1 MLIGNHSLMQK
12 NQVRIP
18 EEIAQKEQSDKGNA
32 GSRVYVARNGQL
44 EMLFRIEDQIKPTSI
59 RAIRDLQ
66 ESGIE
71 VHMMTGDNEQV
82 ARDIAQ
88 KTGIHNYK
96 ANVMPEDKLAYVKE
110 LQQKG
115 HKVAMVGDGINDS
128 PALAQADIG
137 IAMGQGT
144 DVAIESAQI
153 TLVKG
158 DLGKIRS
165 AIALSRSTLQT
176 IKQNLFWAFFYNII
190 AIPIAAGALYPLNG
204 FLLSPM
210 IAGAAMSFSSVSV
223 VMNSLRLKRKKLF
236 D

>member
-1 MLIGNHSLMQK
+1 MEQH
-12 NQVRIP
+12 QVEIP
-18 EEIAQKEQSDKGNA
+18 RQLLQEHEATRQAASQ
-32 GSRVYVARNGQL
+32 VYVARNGKL
-44 EMLFRIEDQIKPTSI
+44 ELLFHVEDQVKPTSI
-59 RAIRDLQ
+59 AALRELQ

-71 VHMMTGDNEQV
+71 VHMLTGDNQYV
-82 ARDIAQ
+82 AREVAE
-88 KTGIHNYK
+88 KTGIEHFK
-96 ANVMPEDKLAYVKE
+96 ADVLPEDKLSYVKT
-110 LQQKG
+110 LQQQG

-158 DLGKIRS
+158 DLEKIRY

-176 IKQNLFWAFFYNII
+176 IKQNLFWAFFYNVI
-190 AIPIAAGALYPLNG
+190 AIPIAAGVLYPVNG
-204 FLLSPM
+204 FLLNPM

-223 VMNSLRLKRKKLF
+223 VMNSLRLKRRKLSQ
-236 D
+236 